1 MLFAQTTQRTIAADE
16 ALEADMKSPLPF
28 IYDPEGTL
36 SCTRM

>member
-1 MLFAQTTQRTIAADE
+1 MLIAQRAQRTIAADE

-36 SCTRM
+36 SCLNM